1 MVGVD
6 ANSALVIGEV
16 FIVYY
21 WEIRMMTREE
31 MEKCRSLRKEIHS
44 IVDAIESV
52 KTDTVVVSY
61 KDYSS
66 GKGVPKLSTEIV
78 YEKEQKSFL
87 ENCLSEKKHALEK
100 DLIEAEK
107 FIEEI
112 DDPEMC
118 TIFRMYYLAG
128 KTQQEIGD
136 RINYSR
142 ESISLKINSFWKK
155 QKKAES

>member
-1 MVGVD
+1 
-6 ANSALVIGEV
+6 
-16 FIVYY
+16 
-21 WEIRMMTREE
+21 MTREE
-31 MEKCRSLRKEIHS
+31 MEKCRLLRKEIQS
-44 IVDAIESV
+44 IEDAIESV

-66 GKGVPKLSTEIV
+66 GKGVRKLSTEIV

-87 ENCLSEKKHALEK
+87 ENCLREKKRALEK
-100 DLIEAEK
+100 ELIEAEK

-112 DDPEMC
+112 DDPEMR
-118 TIFRMYYLAG
+118 TILRMYYLAG
-128 KTQQEIGD
+128 KTQQEIGE

-155 QKKAES
+155 QQKAES